1 MMSGTRSR
9 NLKRQFIFLRQ
20 EDNADRVPNA
30 TNMRALEE
38 AGRVSDIMFSN
49 QAATSDVMESLR
61 HKFSI
66 SEDDVKRLEA

>member
-20 EDNADRVPNA
+20 ENKAERVPNA
-30 TNMRALEE
+30 ASMRALED
-38 AGRVSDIMFSN
+38 AGRVSEIVFNN
-49 QAATSDVMESLR
+49 QASTSDVMESLR

-66 SEDDVKRLEA
+66 GEDDAKR